1 MPMQSQSA
9 DMTQQKTFRLHY
21 LTATFVSLGV
31 LSGCATTPQQPKT
44 VKTTTVSKKPTQAQ
58 TQATAGDDD
67 VELLDAES
75 FDSLEGLLY
84 ATDMRAVEN
93 DRLLILRHGDV
104 WKRMTV
110 GFKMNLNN
118 PNPRIAAQRSWF
130 TSRQPYID
138 RLSARASRYLH
149 YTVREAERRG
159 MPTELAL
166 LPVIESSYDP
176 AATSS
181 AAAAGLW
188 QFIPSTGRIYGLR
201 QSELYDGRRDVVES
215 TRAAYE
221 FLGSLYN
228 QFGSW
233 ELALAAY
240 NAGPGRVQQAIN
252 RNAAAGLP
260 TDYWS
265 LRLPT
270 ETMHYVP
277 RFLAV
282 AQIVKNPEKFGVY
295 LPPIANRPHFREV
308 AVPGAI
314 DLDEL
319 ASITNLSRGE
329 LYALNP
335 AHRGN
340 YTDPLAPKRILIPN
354 DVAEAVDKKIA
365 KMRTVS
371 GSGGM
376 WTGKATLPS
385 YTPTVV
391 NNTKPVTP
399 AVPSVTSQITTQT
412 TPAVNTVNAVTQTI
426 TTSTAVSTPNVANSV
441 NKVSNDVSSTVA
453 NKVPDVKLPS
463 TPTVT
468 VPTSNQTTVN
478 QVVTTVTKPVQT
490 VTSSTILGTTIAN
503 TAPTTPIVNSVSAN
517 TPTNPVINNQ
527 VVNQTLVNTTDVVE
541 DPLAS
546 QVTPVNIADV
556 ATQNM
561 MDNLP
566 ETIGETQITYAYPK
580 AVAEAIAREEK
591 TGKNKKPQAQT
602 ASQAKKPTTESKNDV
617 VVAIPKG
624 RRDVYTVQSGDS
636 LQSIANRFGVN
647 WRDLAGWNQINP
659 NANLLSGTRLYIY
672 NAKNIVKPEKYTV
685 KSGDTLSSIAQQFN
699 LSSAKIMEWNGMSS
713 TQVQRGQTLTLV
725 EPKKPV
731 EKPKVVVQPKIA
743 TDVYTVKR
751 GDSMQAL
758 ASRFG
763 MSTQDLASLTSNLNA
778 NSQLAIGQKINVPKQ
793 LVTANS
799 KETETEQK
807 LTGYERLTD
816 YKVQAGESLRS
827 LAEKFDLSVQ
837 TLANLNKLK
846 ADAKLQ
852 RGQTLKVPVVAI
864 KSNLPKDKVKELKE
878 QKDSK
883 ANDKAND
890 KAKNNTQQAERKED
904 KTEKVTRY
912 RGATESYQVKSGE
925 SLNGLSARYK
935 ISATQLADLN
945 ELKSNASLRAGQTI
959 KVPKLTQN
967 YKVKSGDSLIKIAKQ
982 FNISPEQLAEMNGI
996 KPNSNVQ
1003 NGHTL
1008 IVPNR

>member
-1 MPMQSQSA
+1 MPMQSKSA

-21 LTATFVSLGV
+21 LTATIVSLGV

-44 VKTTTVSKKPTQAQ
+44 VKTTTVKNPTTNQ
-58 TQATAGDDD
+58 TAAADDD

-391 NNTKPVTP
+391 NNTKPSTPSVP
-399 AVPSVTSQITTQT
+399 AVSSQITTQVSPTLTNQPTPTLTQSIT
-412 TPAVNTVNAVTQTI
+412 TVPVVNTTVN
-426 TTSTAVSTPNVANSV
+426 NVAKV
-441 NKVSNDVSSTVA
+441 NETVA
-453 NKVPDVKLPS
+453 NISTKAPDVKLPNVATNNVITTNPPVITT
-463 TPTVT
+463 TPASNIITS
-468 VPTSNQTTVN
+468 VP
-478 QVVTTVTKPVQT
+478 TKPVAT
-490 VTSSTILGTTIAN
+490 VTPSGILGT
-503 TAPTTPIVNSVSAN
+503 N
-517 TPTNPVINNQ
+517 TPSTSNIVTPPVLVTATNPV
-527 VVNQTLVNTTDVVE
+527 VNTLPTTAETMPTEVLD
-541 DPLAS
+541 DPLAT

-566 ETIGETQITYAYPK
+566 EVGETQITYAYPK
-580 AVAEAIAREEK
+580 AVAEAIEREEK
-591 TGKNKKPQAQT
+591 TAKNKKPQAQT
-602 ASQAKKPTTESKNDV
+602 ASQAKKPTTETKNDV

-624 RRDVYTVQSGDS
+624 RRDVYTVQTGDS

-659 NANLLSGTRLYIY
+659 NGNLLAGTRLYVY

-685 KSGDTLSSIAQQFN
+685 RSGDTLSSIAQQFN

-731 EKPKVVVQPKIA
+731 ERPKVVAQPKIA

-763 MSTQDLASLTSNLNA
+763 MSTQDLASLTSNLTA

-793 LVTANS
+793 LVTANT

-816 YKVQAGESLRS
+816 YKVQSGESLRS

-846 ADAKLQ
+846 TDAKLQ

-864 KSNLPKDKVKELKE
+864 KSNLPKDKVKEVKE
-878 QKDSK
+878 QKDTK
-883 ANDKAND
+883 ADD
-890 KAKNNTQQAERKED
+890 KAKANEKVKATAQPERKEE

-935 ISATQLADLN
+935 ISAAQLADLN
-945 ELKSNASLRAGQTI
+945 DLKSNASLRAGQSI

-982 FNISPEQLAEMNGI
+982 FDISPEQLAEMNGL

-1003 NGHTL
+1003 QGRTL
-1008 IVPNR
+1008 VVPNR